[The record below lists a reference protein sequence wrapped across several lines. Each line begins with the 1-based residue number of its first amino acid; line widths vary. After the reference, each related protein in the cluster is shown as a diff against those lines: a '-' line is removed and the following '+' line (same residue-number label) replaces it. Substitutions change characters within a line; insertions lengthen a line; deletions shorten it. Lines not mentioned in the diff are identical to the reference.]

1 MAFARRQNL
10 EVEYLPINE
19 LVEEM
24 RELLERSVGS
34 TVNLTFD
41 FAPDVWPVMADASQ
55 VQTAILNLAINAR
68 DAMPEGGELRI
79 ATGNSLVDGAADEM
93 DLVAGDYATLSVEDT
108 GTGMS
113 DSIKARLFE
122 PFFTTKE
129 VGKGTGLGLAQ
140 VYGFVRQSGGDVRV
154 ESMVGRGT
162 KITILLPR
170 AVAAVEAEAALSR
183 VAEKPPN
190 DPVCRASLVHEGR

>member
-19 LVEEM
+19 LVDEM

-34 TVNLTFD
+34 AVSLTFD
-41 FAPDVWPVMADASQ
+41 FAPDVWPVLADASQ

-79 ATGNSLVDGAADEM
+79 ATGNWLIDGSADEL
-93 DLVAGDYATLSVEDT
+93 DLAAGDYATLSVADT

-113 DSIKARLFE
+113 DAVKTRLFE
-122 PFFTTKE
+122 PFFTTKD

-154 ESMVGRGT
+154 HTVLGKGT

-170 AVAAVEAEAALSR
+170 AVETVGEEAAV
-183 VAEKPPN
+183 
-190 DPVCRASLVHEGR
+190 